1 MTKMIKIGICDEDV
15 IFTNK
20 LHETIGNILFPID
33 EWTTQIFHTSD
44 EIIEAI
50 ETQKFDCQLL
60 FMDIMIGEGLNTV
73 RYIFEH
79 EVNTDIIFITSS
91 KDYVYESYHY
101 HTFAYLL
108 KPVSETDIS
117 VELQRY
123 LKELNVSPRFL
134 SIISGGAKH
143 NIPIHSIL
151 YIESNRH
158 KVIVHTMK
166 QDYIC
171 YQKLSELEDL
181 LKNDGFLRCHQSFLI
196 SLHHVVDS
204 TLSHVKIQNREI
216 PVSRRYQ
223 PILQEALS
231 LDHQNQD
238 TTLGTVSEKQKDYGA
253 IVCTQGAYLGSIIH
267 ICPEQ
272 KILIGRD
279 LNMVDI
285 QVNLPLVSRL
295 HCELIYHADRQEYE
309 VTDYSSGGT
318 YVNQKQRLAKGI
330 PYTFQKGTSL
340 CFGDLETIYK
350 LA

>member
-1 MTKMIKIGICDEDV
+1 MIKIGICDEDV

-20 LHETIGNILFPID
+20 LHETISNILFPID
-33 EWTTQIFHTSD
+33 EWTTQIFHTSE
-44 EIIEAI
+44 EIIHAI
-50 ETQKFDCQLL
+50 ETGEFDCQLL

-134 SIISGGAKH
+134 PITSGGVRH

-158 KVIVHTMK
+158 KVIVHTIK

-171 YQKLSELEDL
+171 YQKLNELEEL
-181 LKNDGFLRCHQSFLI
+181 LKKDNFVRCHQSFLV
-196 SLHHVVDS
+196 SLHHVTDF
-204 TLSHVKIQNREI
+204 TLTTLTIANKEI
-216 PVSRRYQ
+216 PISRRYQ
-223 PILQEALS
+223 PVLQEALTMGQGKQEKS
-231 LDHQNQD
+231 
-238 TTLGTVSEKQKDYGA
+238 LGTISEKQKDYGA
-253 IVCTQGAYLGSIIH
+253 IVCTHGAYLGSIIH

-279 LNMVDI
+279 LNMSDI

-309 VTDYSSGGT
+309 VTDYSSSGT
-318 YVNQKQRLAKGI
+318 YVNQKNRLMKGI
-330 PYTFQKGTSL
+330 PYTFQKGTAL
-340 CFGDLETIYK
+340 CFGDLETVYK

>member
-1 MTKMIKIGICDEDV
+1 MIKIGICDEDV

-20 LHETIGNILFPID
+20 LHETISNILFPID
-33 EWTTQIFHTSD
+33 EWTTQIFHTSE
-44 EIIEAI
+44 EIIHAI
-50 ETQKFDCQLL
+50 ETGEFDCQLL

-108 KPVSETDIS
+108 KPVSEADIS
-117 VELQRY
+117 MELQRY

-134 SIISGGAKH
+134 PITSGGVRH

-158 KVIVHTMK
+158 KVIVHTIK

-171 YQKLSELEDL
+171 YQKLNELEEL
-181 LKNDGFLRCHQSFLI
+181 LKKDNFVRCHQSFLV
-196 SLHHVVDS
+196 SLHHVTDF
-204 TLSHVKIQNREI
+204 TLTTLTIANKEI
-216 PVSRRYQ
+216 PISRRYQ
-223 PILQEALS
+223 PVLQEALTMGQGKQERS
-231 LDHQNQD
+231 Q
-238 TTLGTVSEKQKDYGA
+238 GTISEKQKDYGA

-279 LNMVDI
+279 LNMSDI

-309 VTDYSSGGT
+309 VTDYSSSGT
-318 YVNQKQRLAKGI
+318 YVNQKNRLMKGI
-330 PYTFQKGTSL
+330 PYTFQKGTAL
-340 CFGDLETIYK
+340 CFGDLETVYK

>member
-1 MTKMIKIGICDEDV
+1 MIKIGICDEDV

-20 LHETIGNILFPID
+20 LHETISNILFPID
-33 EWTTQIFHTSD
+33 EWTTQIFHTSE
-44 EIIEAI
+44 EIIHAI
-50 ETQKFDCQLL
+50 ETGEFDCQLL

-108 KPVSETDIS
+108 KPVSEADIS
-117 VELQRY
+117 MELQRY

-134 SIISGGAKH
+134 PITSGGVRH

-158 KVIVHTMK
+158 KVIVHTIK

-171 YQKLSELEDL
+171 YQKLNELEEL
-181 LKNDGFLRCHQSFLI
+181 LKKDNFVRCHQSFLV
-196 SLHHVVDS
+196 SLHHVTDF
-204 TLSHVKIQNREI
+204 TLTTLTIANKEI
-216 PVSRRYQ
+216 PISRRYQ
-223 PILQEALS
+223 PVLQEALTMGQGKQERS
-231 LDHQNQD
+231 
-238 TTLGTVSEKQKDYGA
+238 LGTISEKQKDYGA

-279 LNMVDI
+279 LNMSDI

-309 VTDYSSGGT
+309 VTDYSSSGT
-318 YVNQKQRLAKGI
+318 YVNQKNRLMKGI
-330 PYTFQKGTSL
+330 PYTFQKGTAL
-340 CFGDLETIYK
+340 CFGDLETVYK

>member
-1 MTKMIKIGICDEDV
+1 MIKIGICDEDV

-20 LHETIGNILFPID
+20 LHETISNILFPID
-33 EWTTQIFHTSD
+33 EWTTQIFHTSE
-44 EIIEAI
+44 EIIHEI
-50 ETQKFDCQLL
+50 ETGVFDCQLL
-60 FMDIMIGEGLNTV
+60 FMDIIIGEGLNTV

-108 KPVSETDIS
+108 KPVSEADIS

-134 SIISGGAKH
+134 PITSGGVRH

-158 KVIVHTMK
+158 KVIVHTIK

-171 YQKLSELEDL
+171 YQKLNELEEL
-181 LKNDGFLRCHQSFLI
+181 LKKDNFVRCHQSFLV
-196 SLHHVVDS
+196 SLHHVTDF
-204 TLSHVKIQNREI
+204 TLTTLTIANKEI
-216 PVSRRYQ
+216 PISRRYQ
-223 PILQEALS
+223 PVLQEALTMS
-231 LDHQNQD
+231 QVKQEKS
-238 TTLGTVSEKQKDYGA
+238 LGTISEKQKDYGA

-279 LNMVDI
+279 LNMSDI

-309 VTDYSSGGT
+309 VTDYSSSGT
-318 YVNQKQRLAKGI
+318 YVNQKNRLMKGI
-330 PYTFQKGTSL
+330 PYTFQKGTAL
-340 CFGDLETIYK
+340 CFGDLETVYK

>member
-1 MTKMIKIGICDEDV
+1 MIKIGICDEDV

-20 LHETIGNILFPID
+20 LHETISNILFPID
-33 EWTTQIFHTSD
+33 EWTTQIFHTSE
-44 EIIEAI
+44 EIIHAI
-50 ETQKFDCQLL
+50 ETGEFDCQLL

-108 KPVSETDIS
+108 KPVSEADIS

-134 SIISGGAKH
+134 PITSGGVRH

-158 KVIVHTMK
+158 KVIVHTIK

-171 YQKLSELEDL
+171 YQKLNELEEL
-181 LKNDGFLRCHQSFLI
+181 LKKDNFVRCHQSFLV
-196 SLHHVVDS
+196 SLHHVTDF
-204 TLSHVKIQNREI
+204 TLTTLTIANNEI
-216 PVSRRYQ
+216 PISRRYQ
-223 PILQEALS
+223 PVLQEALTMS
-231 LDHQNQD
+231 QGKQEKS
-238 TTLGTVSEKQKDYGA
+238 LGTISEKQKDYGA

-279 LNMVDI
+279 LNMSDI

-309 VTDYSSGGT
+309 VTDYSSSGT
-318 YVNQKQRLAKGI
+318 YVNQKNRLMKGI
-330 PYTFQKGTSL
+330 PYTFQKGTAL
-340 CFGDLETIYK
+340 CFGDLETVYK

>member
-1 MTKMIKIGICDEDV
+1 MIKIGICDEDV

-20 LHETIGNILFPID
+20 LHETISNILFPID
-33 EWTTQIFHTSD
+33 EWTTQIFHTSE
-44 EIIEAI
+44 EIIHAI
-50 ETQKFDCQLL
+50 ETGEFDCQLL

-108 KPVSETDIS
+108 KPVSEADIS

-134 SIISGGAKH
+134 PITSGGVRH

-158 KVIVHTMK
+158 KVIVHTIK

-171 YQKLSELEDL
+171 YQKLNELEEL
-181 LKNDGFLRCHQSFLI
+181 LKKDNFVRCHQSFLV
-196 SLHHVVDS
+196 SLHHVTDF
-204 TLSHVKIQNREI
+204 TLTTLTIANKEI
-216 PVSRRYQ
+216 PISRRYQ
-223 PILQEALS
+223 PVLQEALTMS
-231 LDHQNQD
+231 QGKQEKS
-238 TTLGTVSEKQKDYGA
+238 LGTISEKQKDYGA

-279 LNMVDI
+279 LNMSDI

-309 VTDYSSGGT
+309 VTDYSSSGT
-318 YVNQKQRLAKGI
+318 YVNQKNRLMKGI
-330 PYTFQKGTSL
+330 PYTFQKGTAL
-340 CFGDLETIYK
+340 CFGDLETVYK

>member
-1 MTKMIKIGICDEDV
+1 MIKIGICDEDV

-20 LHETIGNILFPID
+20 LHETISNILFPID
-33 EWTTQIFHTSD
+33 EWTTQIFHTSE
-44 EIIEAI
+44 EIIHAI
-50 ETQKFDCQLL
+50 ETGEFDCQLL

-134 SIISGGAKH
+134 PITSGGVRH

-158 KVIVHTMK
+158 KVIVHTIK

-171 YQKLSELEDL
+171 YQKLNELEEL
-181 LKNDGFLRCHQSFLI
+181 LKKDNFVRCHQSFLV
-196 SLHHVVDS
+196 SLHHVTDFTLT
-204 TLSHVKIQNREI
+204 TLSIANKEI
-216 PVSRRYQ
+216 PISRRYQ
-223 PILQEALS
+223 PVLQEALTMGQGKQEKS
-231 LDHQNQD
+231 
-238 TTLGTVSEKQKDYGA
+238 LGTISERQKDYGA

-279 LNMVDI
+279 LNMSDI

-309 VTDYSSGGT
+309 VTDYSSSGT
-318 YVNQKQRLAKGI
+318 YVNQKNRLMKGI
-330 PYTFQKGTSL
+330 PYTFQKGTDL
-340 CFGDLETIYK
+340 CFGDLETVYK